1 MSNFSS
7 NNRTFK
13 FVFLIL
19 FFGVLIGTGISMLLG
34 FILPDGVVKD
44 FFTLKQSL
52 GFNWNEWID
61 LGPLRFKAGFEFDI
75 SILSV
80 LGICISWY
88 ILRYFK

>member
-1 MSNFSS
+1 MKKKPL
-7 NNRTFK
+7 K
-13 FVFLIL
+13 FILLIL
-19 FFGVLIGTGISMLLG
+19 FLGCVLATSLSLLVG
-34 FILPDGVVKD
+34 LIIPDGVVKD

>member
-1 MSNFSS
+1 MKKQPV
-7 NNRTFK
+7 R
-13 FVFLIL
+13 
-19 FFGVLIGTGISMLLG
+19 
-34 FILPDGVVKD
+34 FILLIIFLGCVLATSLSLLVSLIIPDGVVKD
-44 FFTLKQSL
+44 FFTLFHSL
-52 GFNWNEWID
+52 GFDWSEWID